1 MCISHFSKGSMWAKD
16 PLSSRRRFIQSF
28 PNERKNAFPC
38 ESGEGWEATSSGP
51 SGHLPLSGEGFAW
64 CRAIT
69 RTERKA
75 CPCEP
80 VTSVTGVAPS
90 EGTSPRERQDPH
102 GYLPFCVCFW
112 VSILHFPGNIQR
124 LPQEEVRALVLE
136 EQHRHPQ
143 QQLGVAGRVVQGQTE
158 VALHP
163 ANPIEHR
170 VPVSKKHLAG
180 LFQRAAA
187 G

>member
-38 ESGEGWEATSSGP
+38 KSGEGWEATSSGP

-64 CRAIT
+64 CCAIM

-80 VTSVTGVAPS
+80 VTGVTGVAPS
-90 EGTSPRERQDPH
+90 GGHLSHRERQDPH
-102 GYLPFCVCFW
+102 GYLPFRVFLGA
-112 VSILHFPGNIQR
+112 VYSISREMSSVYLRKKSGPLSSKSSTDTPSSSSAWQ
-124 LPQEEVRALVLE
+124 
-136 EQHRHPQ
+136 
-143 QQLGVAGRVVQGQTE
+143 AGSSRGRPKS
-158 VALHP
+158 LC
-163 ANPIEHR
+163 IR
-170 VPVSKKHLAG
+170 
-180 LFQRAAA
+180 RIR
-187 G
+187 